1 MRSIEKKKITLVI
14 FIILTLIMVII
25 LIYVSISSKNNIKEM
40 INKIY
45 VLHTSGNI
53 EGDFNFKYNSNIKI
67 SKQTRIETYK
77 PLITPSEMN
86 TYDWNLIAKDIRN
99 NYNLYDVFVIICDY
113 DILPYTAS
121 ALSFMLEKLNK
132 PVIFTDKQLYST
144 LITASTTKIPEV
156 MVFSNNKL
164 FRACR
169 IVYKSPKYFN
179 STNYP
184 ALDLSNSLSP
194 LKSEEKMTVKFMNNK
209 IKVIIIK
216 IFPGIDEKYLINSI
230 KNKKVN
236 GIVFELYGKGT
247 APTNPKFL
255 ASINDVSKKGIV
267 MVGIPQD
274 NTVKNSNI
282 DIRLIEAG
290 IICGRNMTIFAA
302 YTKLYFLLSNIEDKK
317 IIGNIMD
324 KSLRGE
330 NN

>member
-1 MRSIEKKKITLVI
+1 MKNIEKKKITLAI
-14 FIILTLIMVII
+14 FIILTVIMVII
-25 LIYVSISSKNNIKEM
+25 LLYLNISSKNNIKKM

-53 EGDFNFKYNSNIKI
+53 EKDFNSQYNDNIKI
-67 SKQTRIETYK
+67 SKQTHIETYN
-77 PLITPSEMN
+77 PLITPSEMKPD
-86 TYDWNLIAKDIRN
+86 DWNLIAEDISN

-144 LITASTTKIPEV
+144 LIIASTTKIPEV

-169 IVYKSPKYFN
+169 IIYESSKYFKSP
-179 STNYP
+179 NYP

-194 LKSEEKMTVKFMNNK
+194 PQNEEKMTVKFMNNE
-209 IKVIIIK
+209 IKVIIIR

-236 GIVFELYGKGT
+236 GIIFELYGKGN
-247 APTNPKFL
+247 APTNTKFL
-255 ASINDVSKKGIV
+255 ASITDLAKKGIV
-267 MVGIPQD
+267 MVGVPQD

-282 DIRLIEAG
+282 NIRLIEAG

-302 YTKLYFLLSNIEDKK
+302 YTKLHFLLSHIENKK
-317 IIGNIMD
+317 TIGKIMD
-324 KSLRGE
+324 TSLRGE